1 MRVLGLK
8 YIHLLTA
15 SKDAILRIDLKAYEA
30 IDRKNDTAFAIFRK
44 FWIGDENS
52 TYTLEEISDYTGK
65 RINQSI
71 PRSCHLTSTFIV
83 LLSIYLILC
92 AWW

>member
-1 MRVLGLK
+1 MCVLGLK

-15 SKDAILRIDLKAYEA
+15 NKDAILRIDLKAFEA

-44 FWIGDENS
+44 FWIGNVNS
-52 TYTLEEISDYTGK
+52 SYTLEKISEYTGK

-71 PRSCHLTSTFIV
+71 TYV
-83 LLSIYLILC
+83 ILPLPS
-92 AWW
+92 